1 MNIHKKRK
9 SFSTSKNIMS
19 LSLKLIADKSNTI
32 KEENENES
40 ESINFNH
47 KLKASNTTNDIKKI
61 DTQKTKIKKNIFK
74 STKEIK
80 QVKSPTY
87 IGLLSND
94 SSKELVKSNRKSV
107 SSKNTHMLL
116 NNLLYEE
123 KNINKNTKVKS
134 NLILGLI
141 NKKKKKEVT
150 IDLGDNKFKKTTSRS
165 KKELFIDLVS
175 SSIRSINFQKFG
187 ADLSFSFKDNLINE
201 IKKQPEVA
209 FKQVS
214 NKERRGGGN
223 IQQNNYYNDSIK
235 YLISNFASDDKQ
247 SEINKRDL
255 NVRLYIITSI
265 KKIIYI

>member
-1 MNIHKKRK
+1 MNIHNKRK

-19 LSLKLIADKSNTI
+19 LSLKLIEDKRNTI
-32 KEENENES
+32 KEENENENES
-40 ESINFNH
+40 ESINFNY
-47 KLKASNTTNDIKKI
+47 KLKTSNTTNDIKKI
-61 DTQKTKIKKNIFK
+61 DTKKTKIKKNIFK

-87 IGLLSND
+87 IGVLSND
-94 SSKELVKSNRKSV
+94 SSKELIVSNRKSV

-123 KNINKNTKVKS
+123 KNISKNTKIKS

-141 NKKKKKEVT
+141 NKKKKKEKVT

-187 ADLSFSFKDNLINE
+187 ADLSFSFKDNLISE

-247 SEINKRDL
+247 TEINKRDL
-255 NVRLYIITSI
+255 NVRLNIR
-265 KKIIYI
+265 IY